1 MDSRLQHLLR
11 KHNLEVDY
19 LPIKGQ
25 GYIITTP
32 KWYPDI
38 LAINERLSEQ
48 QAEKV
53 ILHEI
58 GHATDSPEIGDYKT
72 NYSTRIT
79 SEDKANCY
87 MVQQMIK
94 KYADLGNDIESA
106 NWLDLAK
113 SIGTNKYK
121 LVKRELEKYC
131 E

>member
-1 MDSRLQHLLR
+1 MDSQLRHLLK
-11 KHNLEVDY
+11 KHNLEAHY
-19 LPIKGQ
+19 LPIRRQ
-25 GYIITTP
+25 GYIVPTP
-32 KWYPDI
+32 KGYPDI

-58 GHATDSPEIGDYKT
+58 GHATDILEIGDYKT
-72 NYSTRIT
+72 NYSTRIA
-79 SEDKANCY
+79 SEDKANGY

-94 KYADLGNDIESA
+94 KYADLGNDIEST
-106 NWLDLAK
+106 NWLDLAN